1 MKHRPAMI
9 ILGVA
14 LLTLQAAAAVQVVTS
29 TTDIKSI
36 AESIG
41 GDRISVKSIT
51 TGKDNPHFVE
61 VLPSYMVMVSKAAL
75 YLKIGLGLDFWADP
89 IIDGSRN
96 GRLAV
101 ADCSEGVEVLEKP
114 SGPVDASM
122 GDIHPQGNPHYWL
135 DPRNGLIMARNI
147 EKALVEVDP
156 GNAAFYEA
164 NLQKFERKL
173 ETKIETWQKAA
184 EALKGLEIVTYHNS
198 WPYLG
203 RFLGIK
209 TAGFVEPKPGI
220 EPTASHIAELID
232 LMKSRGIRI
241 IGKEPYFADKAPRV
255 IAAGTG
261 ARIVDLPPSVGGS
274 EGASDYF
281 SLFDTLLSRLSSAAR
296 NMP

>member
-1 MKHRPAMI
+1 MNHRPVMIFLGVI
-9 ILGVA
+9 ILS
-14 LLTLQAAAAVQVVTS
+14 LQAAAAVQVVTS

-36 AESIG
+36 AEFIG

-61 VLPSYMVMVSKAAL
+61 VLPSYMLMVSKAAL

-96 GRLAV
+96 GRLVV

-147 EKALVEVDP
+147 EKALVGIDP
-156 GNAAFYEA
+156 GNATFYEA
-164 NLQKFERKL
+164 NLQKFEREL

-184 EALKGLEIVTYHNS
+184 EPLKGLEIITYHNS

-203 RFLGIK
+203 RFLGFK
-209 TAGFVEPKPGI
+209 TAGFIEPKPGI

-232 LMKSRGIRI
+232 LMKSRGIRV
-241 IGKEPYFADKAPRV
+241 IGKEPYFADNAPRV
-255 IAAGTG
+255 IAARTG
-261 ARIVDLPPSVGGS
+261 ARIVDLPPSVGASAGV
-274 EGASDYF
+274 SDYL
-281 SLFDTLLSRLSSAAR
+281 SLFDTLLSRLISALGKI
-296 NMP
+296 P

>member
-1 MKHRPAMI
+1 MKHRPVMI
-9 ILGVA
+9 ILGLA
-14 LLTLQAAAAVQVVTS
+14 LLSLRVAAAVQVVTS

-36 AESIG
+36 AEYIG

-96 GRLAV
+96 GRIAV

-147 EKALVEVDP
+147 KKALVEVDS
-156 GNAAFYEA
+156 GNSAFYQA
-164 NLQKFERKL
+164 NLQKFEREL
-173 ETKIETWQKAA
+173 ETRIETWQKAA
-184 EALKGLEIVTYHNS
+184 EPLKGLEIVTYHNS

-209 TAGFVEPKPGI
+209 TVGFVEPKPGI

-232 LMKSRGIRI
+232 LMKSRGIRV

-261 ARIVDLPPSVGGS
+261 ARIVDLPPSVGSS

-281 SLFDTLLSRLSSAAR
+281 SLFDTLLSRLSSVAR

>member
-1 MKHRPAMI
+1 MNHRPVMIFLGVI
-9 ILGVA
+9 ILS
-14 LLTLQAAAAVQVVTS
+14 LQAAAAVQVVTS

-36 AESIG
+36 AEFIG

-61 VLPSYMVMVSKAAL
+61 VLPSYMLMVSKAAL

-96 GRLAV
+96 GRLVV

-147 EKALVEVDP
+147 EKALVGIDP
-156 GNAAFYEA
+156 GNATFYEA
-164 NLQKFERKL
+164 NLHKFEREL

-184 EALKGLEIVTYHNS
+184 EPLKGLEIITYHNS

-203 RFLGIK
+203 RFLGFK
-209 TAGFVEPKPGI
+209 TAGFIEPKPGI

-232 LMKSRGIRI
+232 LMKSRGIRV
-241 IGKEPYFADKAPRV
+241 IGKEPYFADNAPRV
-255 IAAGTG
+255 IAARTG
-261 ARIVDLPPSVGGS
+261 ARIVDLPPSVGASAGV
-274 EGASDYF
+274 SDYF
-281 SLFDTLLSRLSSAAR
+281 SLFNTLLSRLISASGKI
-296 NMP
+296 P

>member
-1 MKHRPAMI
+1 MNHRPVMI
-9 ILGVA
+9 ILGLA
-14 LLTLQAAAAVQVVTS
+14 LLSLRAAAAVQVVTS

-36 AESIG
+36 AEFIG

-61 VLPSYMVMVSKAAL
+61 VLPSYMLMVSKAAL

-147 EKALVEVDP
+147 KKALVGIDP
-156 GNAAFYEA
+156 GNATFYEA
-164 NLQKFERKL
+164 NLQKFEREL

-184 EALKGLEIVTYHNS
+184 EPLKGLEIITYHNS

-203 RFLGIK
+203 RFLSIK
-209 TAGFVEPKPGI
+209 TVGFIEPKPGI

-232 LMKSRGIRI
+232 LMKSRGIRV
-241 IGKEPYFADKAPRV
+241 IGKEPYFADQAPKV
-255 IAAGTG
+255 IAARTG
-261 ARIVDLPPSVGGS
+261 ARVVDLPPSVGAS

-281 SLFDTLLSRLSSAAR
+281 SLFNTLLSRLISASGKI
-296 NMP
+296 P

>member
-1 MKHRPAMI
+1 MCHRPAAI

-14 LLTLQAAAAVQVVTS
+14 LLGLYAAAAVQVVTS

-36 AESIG
+36 AEFIG

-61 VLPSYMVMVSKAAL
+61 VLPSYMVMVSKASL

-96 GRLAV
+96 GRLKV
-101 ADCSEGVEVLEKP
+101 ADCSEGIEVLQKP

-147 EKALVEVDP
+147 EKALAGIDP
-156 GNAAFYEA
+156 DGAKLYEA
-164 NLQKFERKL
+164 NLQKFAREL
-173 ETKIETWQKAA
+173 ETRIEAWQRAA
-184 EALKGLEIVTYHNS
+184 EPLKGLEIVTYHNS
-198 WPYLG
+198 WPYLAA
-203 RFLGIK
+203 FLGIK

-232 LMKSRGIRI
+232 LMKSRGIQV
-241 IGKEPYFADKAPRV
+241 IGKEPYFAEKAPRV

-261 ARIVDLPPSVGGS
+261 ARVIDLPPSVGAVQ
-274 EGASDYF
+274 EASDYF
-281 SLFDTLLSRLSSAAR
+281 ALFDAILSRLSAVAR
-296 NMP
+296 KTP